1 MKNNRAENRMGGL
14 GETVGG
20 REGGREREQDK
31 EFVISLSA
39 EKKKIMLF

>member
-1 MKNNRAENRMGGL
+1 MKNKRAENSMGGL
-14 GETVGG
+14 GETV
-20 REGGREREQDK
+20 GGREREQDK

>member
-20 REGGREREQDK
+20 REGGRENK
-31 EFVISLSA
+31 TKFVISLSA